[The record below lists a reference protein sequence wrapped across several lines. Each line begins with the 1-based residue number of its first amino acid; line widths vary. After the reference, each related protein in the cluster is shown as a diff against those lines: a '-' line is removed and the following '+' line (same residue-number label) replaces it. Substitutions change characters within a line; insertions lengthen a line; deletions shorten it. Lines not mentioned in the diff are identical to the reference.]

1 MQKLKMDY
9 ICPLPYEEVLE
20 AIIKAIWTEQCG
32 TP

>member
-1 MQKLKMDY
+1 MKIDY
-9 ICPLPYEEVLE
+9 ICPLTDEEVLE